1 MIQSSLFNTP
11 DLINAAEVVYKIVNK
26 AKDLSNKVSLDDAIK
41 TSDLSGKILP
51 NLKKIRMGIILTN
64 NEIKD
69 INKHIFKHF
78 DLQLFF

>member
-1 MIQSSLFNTP
+1 M
-11 DLINAAEVVYKIVNK
+11 YKIVNK